1 MNWQDLIF
9 QGLITVSLVALIKT
23 SASGKIKENWSMLLT
38 VVVAF
43 IVVYLAVAE
52 SFVVLDYIRQ
62 SIYVGLGAAGS
73 YKLASKVGGN

>member
-9 QGLITVSLVALIKT
+9 QGLITVSLVAMIKLT
-23 SASGKIKENWSMLLT
+23 ADGKIRENWSMLLT

-43 IVVYLAVAE
+43 AVVYLAVAE